1 MSKLRT
7 PEARHRG
14 GKTTK
19 SEAAMDVFQSILG
32 STPIPPLYK
41 VRQSFPRPRVE
52 NVKEELMA
60 KLHGSGLLD
69 KLSKGAKVAITVG
82 SRGISNQPLIVRSLV
97 EELKR
102 RGAEPFIVP
111 AMGSHGGATAAG
123 QRDLLIRMGFGEKAI
138 GAPIRSGMEVVDL
151 GTTQGGYPVFMDR
164 CAYEADGVVVLN
176 RIKPHVSFRGR
187 YESGLMKMIAIGLGK
202 QRGAE
207 ACHDAGFGEMAEN
220 IYDIARTILDRCN
233 ILLGIG
239 LLENPY
245 HETCSIEVL
254 DAGEIAEKEPEL
266 QERAKQLQAKLY
278 FSSLDVLIVDEIG
291 KEISGTGMDNNVI
304 GRYTTP
310 YPTGGTK
317 ITRIAVLSLTADTHG
332 NANGLGVADFT
343 TRRVFDAFRFDQTYP
358 NSLTSTATASVKIPM
373 VLDSDR
379 LAIRAAIKTCNVPDK
394 QNVRLVRIRNTLKL
408 DEIHVSPALLAEVEG
423 TQDMS
428 LVGEPQA
435 VRFDERGNILPY

>member
-1 MSKLRT
+1 
-7 PEARHRG
+7 
-14 GKTTK
+14 
-19 SEAAMDVFQSILG
+19 
-32 STPIPPLYK
+32 
-41 VRQSFPRPRVE
+41 
-52 NVKEELMA
+52 
-60 KLHGSGLLD
+60 
-69 KLSKGAKVAITVG
+69 
-82 SRGISNQPLIVRSLV
+82 
-97 EELKR
+97 
-102 RGAEPFIVP
+102 
-111 AMGSHGGATAAG
+111 
-123 QRDLLIRMGFGEKAI
+123 
-138 GAPIRSGMEVVDL
+138 
-151 GTTQGGYPVFMDR
+151 
-164 CAYEADGVVVLN
+164 
-176 RIKPHVSFRGR
+176 
-187 YESGLMKMIAIGLGK
+187 MKMIAIGLGK

-254 DAGEIAEKEPEL
+254 AAGEIAEKEPEL

-379 LAIRAAIKTCNVPDK
+379 LAIQAAIKTCNMRDK
-394 QNVRLVRIRNTLKL
+394 RNVRLVRIRNTLKL